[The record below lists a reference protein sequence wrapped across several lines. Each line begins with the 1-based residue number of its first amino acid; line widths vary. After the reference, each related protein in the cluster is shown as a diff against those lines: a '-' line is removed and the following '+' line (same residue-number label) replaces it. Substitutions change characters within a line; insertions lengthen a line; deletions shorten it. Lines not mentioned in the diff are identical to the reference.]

1 MRSATKAKTVEIWK
15 MLLFFFLTTIQTLKS
30 KIDWTEL
37 FTTAVD
43 WLTSQKKLT
52 FENFPKN
59 HFCGAWALGEASL
72 SQQPPLPPFSLLP
85 EEIFEPLPLLPP
97 PVSKGYIYDSLTL
110 TYKTYPLIVSPK
122 TSSYP

>member
-15 MLLFFFLTTIQTLKS
+15 MSLFFFLTMIQTLQGN
-30 KIDWTEL
+30 IDWTGL
-37 FTTAVD
+37 FTTALY
-43 WLTSQKKLT
+43 WLTTQRTHLEM
-52 FENFPKN
+52 FRNF
-59 HFCGAWALGEASL
+59 FSSEASL
-72 SQQPPLPPFSLLP
+72 SQQPPLPLLP
-85 EEIFEPLPLLPP
+85 EEKFEPLPLLPP